1 MSILSVLYVSPPS
14 VVTSFQLRV
23 ETTTDLY
30 VIEIPVVSTRIPS
43 LSIWRWKNM
52 PAIRQNQNGVTPWDG
67 VLRMSGME
75 SNTDDLE
82 ERVRRV
88 MPLPLE
94 SHNNRDRHSNI

>member
-1 MSILSVLYVSPPS
+1 
-14 VVTSFQLRV
+14 
-23 ETTTDLY
+23 
-30 VIEIPVVSTRIPS
+30 
-43 LSIWRWKNM
+43 M

-67 VLRMSGME
+67 VLRMSGTE
-75 SNTDDLE
+75 SNTDDLD